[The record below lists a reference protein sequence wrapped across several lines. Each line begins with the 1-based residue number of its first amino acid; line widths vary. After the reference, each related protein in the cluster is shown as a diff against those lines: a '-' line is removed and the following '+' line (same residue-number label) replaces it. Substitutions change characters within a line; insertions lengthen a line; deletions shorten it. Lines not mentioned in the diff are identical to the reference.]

1 MKLKRM
7 LSLLTSRELRKDAK
21 SADERL
27 RGRKPSALARSLSA
41 EAEKSA
47 QIAYDLAVIG
57 RDVYGKTVEPEKIAA
72 AAMFHDVWGGET
84 PRYNAVLSFD
94 AETPEYALYLRAAD
108 LLVSYL
114 HCRDLAAE
122 GQGQYEEAEVQ
133 MLEAIHELALPEAE
147 DYLARLYGANIH
159 NETEEE

>member
-1 MKLKRM
+1 MAKPSSLKRLPLPPCFTM
-7 LSLLTSRELRKDAK
+7 C
-21 SADERL
+21 
-27 RGRKPSALARSLSA
+27 G
-41 EAEKSA
+41 
-47 QIAYDLAVIG
+47 AVN
-57 RDVYGKTVEPEKIAA
+57 P
-72 AAMFHDVWGGET
+72 

-114 HCRDLAAE
+114 HCRNLAAG

>member
-1 MKLKRM
+1 MKLKTM
-7 LSLLTSRELRKDAK
+7 LSLLTSRELRKDAR

-27 RGRKPSALARSLSA
+27 RGRKIPKLARTLSV

-57 RDVYGKTVEPEKIAA
+57 RDAYGKTVEPEKVAA
-72 AAMFHDVWGGET
+72 AAMFHDVWGGEQ

-94 AETPEYALYLRAAD
+94 VDAPEYGLYLRAAD

-114 HCRDLAAE
+114 HCRTMAAE
-122 GQGQYEEAEVQ
+122 GHGQYEEAEVQ
-133 MLEAIHELALPEAE
+133 MLEAIHELELPEAE
-147 DYLARLYGANIH
+147 DYLARLYGANTKD
-159 NETEEE
+159 ETEEQ